1 MPRHV
6 GCVVSDADPL
16 LSVAA
21 KEWSMPIAASLA
33 FDMGC
38 EVNAMAIARSTDAAG
53 QPGAS
58 SGRNRCEITEK
69 RQQAAGYRAT

>member
-1 MPRHV
+1 
-6 GCVVSDADPL
+6 
-16 LSVAA
+16 
-21 KEWSMPIAASLA
+21 MPIAASLA